1 MTRFIGNL
9 KIWQKFAL
17 VLLLVLP
24 MVAVPTVTV
33 VKSDWTALE
42 TAQSEAD
49 GIEPVSDLIRLV
61 QLTQEHRA
69 IAAAFVGGDESLRG
83 ARETTQA
90 EVQQALDKALASSKR
105 FSDDRL
111 KAHADQLAQDWQS
124 LAAAV
129 SSKSLAQADSIQRHT
144 ALITV
149 ELQSLDDIAASSRLD
164 SDPEAG
170 SSYLVMAVIAHLPRM
185 IEALSLV
192 RGRATAVLTKGAASP
207 EDRASIAAL
216 AERARMHFR
225 DGQTALQRS
234 IDADSSLRDTLG
246 RPVAEALATV
256 ESAVKL
262 VEDNIVRTE
271 TSRFAPREV
280 LDAMTRVIDQQYG
293 LIATANAALGAI
305 LSDRVQSTRQEL
317 LILGA
322 VIAVLGALAVWV
334 VLLVSRTMARGVDD
348 ALRGAN
354 ALARGD
360 LTESVY
366 ASTRDE
372 VGQVVEAI
380 GASMSSLARVVV
392 DIKNSSESVSAAAA
406 QIAAGNQDL
415 SSRTEEQASSLQQT
429 AASMEQLTTTVKQSA
444 DSAHQANQLALSAS
458 EAASRGGAVVGQVVA
473 TMDDITASSKKI
485 AEIITVIDTIAFQ
498 TNILALNAAVEAA
511 RAGEQGRGFAVV
523 AGEVRGL
530 AQRSAQ
536 AAREIKDLIGESV
549 HKVEDGSRLAN
560 DAGAA
565 MNDIVAQVERVTN
578 LIGEISSVSLEQ
590 SGGIS
595 QVSNAVAQM
604 DQVTQ
609 QNAAL
614 VEQSAA
620 AAASLKEQA
629 EGLTQAVAAFKLTPA

>member
-17 VLLLVLP
+17 VLVLVLP
-24 MVAVPTVTV
+24 MVAVPTAMV
-33 VKSDWTALE
+33 VRSDWAALE

-49 GIEPVSDLIRLV
+49 GIEPVADLIRLI
-61 QLTQEHRA
+61 QLSQEHRA
-69 IAAAFVGGDESLRG
+69 ISTGFLGGDEGLRA
-83 ARETTQA
+83 ARETKQA

-105 FSDDRL
+105 FSDERL
-111 KAHADQLAQDWQS
+111 KAHSEQLAQDWQT

-129 SSKSLAQADSIQRHT
+129 SSKSLAPPESIQRHT
-144 ALITV
+144 ALIAV
-149 ELQSLDDIAASSRLD
+149 QLQWLGDIAAVSQLAL
-164 SDPEAG
+164 DPEAG
-170 SSYLVMAVIAHLPRM
+170 SYHLGTAVTAHLPRM
-185 IEALSLV
+185 TEALGLL
-192 RGRATAVLTKGAASP
+192 RGRAMAALTKGAISP
-207 EDRASIAAL
+207 EERASIGAL
-216 AERARMHFR
+216 AERVRMHFQ

-234 IDADSSLRDTLG
+234 IDADSSLKDTLEK
-246 RPVAEALATV
+246 PVAEALAAA
-256 ESAVKL
+256 ESAMKL
-262 VEDNIVRTE
+262 GGENIVRTE
-271 TSRFAPREV
+271 TLRVAPREI
-280 LDAMTRVIDQQYG
+280 LDAMTRVTDQQYG
-293 LIATANAALGAI
+293 LIATASAALGAI
-305 LSDRVQSTRQEL
+305 LSDRVQSTRREL
-317 LILGA
+317 LMLGA
-322 VIAVLGALAVWV
+322 VIAVLGTLAAWV
-334 VLLVSRTMARGVDD
+334 VFLVSRVTARGIDD

-360 LTESVY
+360 LTQSVH
-366 ASTRDE
+366 ATTRDE

-380 GASMSSLARVVV
+380 GASMSSLTRVVV

-429 AASMEQLTTTVKQSA
+429 AASMEELTTTVKQSA
-444 DSAHQANQLALSAS
+444 DSARQANQLALSAS
-458 EAASRGGAVVGQVVA
+458 QAASRGGAVVGQVVA

-485 AEIITVIDTIAFQ
+485 AEIITVIDSIAFQ

-523 AGEVRGL
+523 AGEVRSL

-536 AAREIKDLIGESV
+536 AAREIKDLIGDSV
-549 HKVEDGSRLAN
+549 HKVEDGSRLVN

-590 SGGIS
+590 SSGIS

-609 QNAAL
+609 QNASL

-620 AAASLKEQA
+620 AAASLKDQA
-629 EGLTQAVAAFKLTPA
+629 EGLTQAVAAFKLMPA